1 VHHDLEVELVR
12 LVRRTA
18 WMMQALGTVRSLG
31 LPEWCIGAGALRTI
45 VWDAVHGYPITS
57 TLRDID
63 VASFDIRDISQARDD
78 GYAVRLRRLEPNL
91 PREVTNQAGVHDW
104 FADIFG
110 HVVPP
115 LRSLDEA
122 VASWPETATSVAV
135 RLNSDDTSAS
145 SLPWVRRT
153 CSTLSSA
160 GIRHAAASQRTGS
173 AFATSATTSVGR
185 GRVFWRSDWFGS
197 GGAVTWREHSTV
209 VAGDPTHDGRP
220 VICGARLSP
229 GRHQW
234 RKTTSPRRAMPPRS
248 IRVGLQAIRMSR
260 TLDPPCCNECPA
272 AYS

>member
-1 VHHDLEVELVR
+1 MHHDLEVELVR

-63 VASFDIRDISQARDD
+63 VAYFDIRDISQARDD

-91 PREVTNQAGVHDW
+91 PWEVTNQAGVHDW

-135 RLNSDDTSAS
+135 RLNSDDTISVIAP
-145 SLPWVRRT
+145 LGLEDLFDVVIRRNPARVSVAT
-153 CSTLSSA
+153 YRQR
-160 GIRHAAASQRTGS
+160 IRDKRYHERWP
-173 AFATSATTSVGR
+173 R
-185 GRVFWRSDWFGS
+185 
-197 GGAVTWREHSTV
+197 
-209 VAGDPTHDGRP
+209 
-220 VICGARLSP
+220 ARIL
-229 GRHQW
+229 
-234 RKTTSPRRAMPPRS
+234 
-248 IRVGLQAIRMSR
+248 
-260 TLDPPCCNECPA
+260 EE
-272 AYS
+272 